1 MIKLVDTGK
10 DKLYDFFISR
20 KKFHYHESDQIG
32 SSPNVNPKT
41 FTTAPNNRD
50 DNGMERGQ
58 LLYHLII
65 FIE

>member
-41 FTTAPNNRD
+41 FTTAPDNRD
-50 DNGMERGQ
+50 DNGMGWGQ
-58 LLYHLII
+58 FII
-65 FIE
+65 SLNNFY